1 MRKVISR
8 GVLRNRTSQLGN
20 SMKHTGSRVL
30 KLLLDVF
37 ERQEPIERLEW
48 FDDGLGLAFPGQRKT
63 NVNAP
68 PAQDCREVK
77 V

>member
-1 MRKVISR
+1 
-8 GVLRNRTSQLGN
+8 
-20 SMKHTGSRVL
+20 MKRTGSRVL

-37 ERQEPIERLEW
+37 ERKEPIERLER
-48 FDDGLGLAFPGQRKT
+48 FDDVLGLAFPGQRKT

>member
-1 MRKVISR
+1 MRSVEKSYVPIGRQHETHRLARSKAPFR
-8 GVLRNRTSQLGN
+8 RL
-20 SMKHTGSRVL
+20 
-30 KLLLDVF
+30 

-48 FDDGLGLAFPGQRKT
+48 FDDGLGLAVPGQRKT